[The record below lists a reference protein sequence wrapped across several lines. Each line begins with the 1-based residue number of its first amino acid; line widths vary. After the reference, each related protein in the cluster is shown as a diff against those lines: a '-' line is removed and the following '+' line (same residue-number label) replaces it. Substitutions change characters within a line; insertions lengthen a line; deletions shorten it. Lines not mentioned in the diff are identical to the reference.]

1 MHEDGIF
8 QKLAYDN
15 SKVMRGF
22 ILGSL
27 ILELNTGDEGS
38 IL

>member
-8 QKLAYDN
+8 HKLGYDN
-15 SKVMRGF
+15 AKVMRGF
-22 ILGSL
+22 ILESL